1 MAKIKAGEQQVGS
14 ENSGRLS
21 MGDWRR
27 ERKAKGKA
35 IGVVAEAVR
44 SPRGQGHIREIPP
57 GPFYLSYKQ
66 S

>member
-1 MAKIKAGEQQVGS
+1 MGS

-21 MGDWRR
+21 MCDWRR

-35 IGVVAEAVR
+35 FGVVAGAVR
-44 SPRGQGHIREIPP
+44 SPSGPGHILEIPP

-66 S
+66 K